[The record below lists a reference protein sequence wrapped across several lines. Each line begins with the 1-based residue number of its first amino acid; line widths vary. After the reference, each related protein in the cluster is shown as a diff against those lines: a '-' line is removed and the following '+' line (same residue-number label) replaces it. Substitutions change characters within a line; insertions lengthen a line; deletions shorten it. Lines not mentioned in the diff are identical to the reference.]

1 MKNRLESSNFEIT
14 DFLITSSDEA
24 MQTWKNKKNESW
36 IILKNKKLKNTV
48 ISCTVGLGSSYINK
62 NQLEESQK
70 DIKPEEKKDKDNTKS
85 EIKDI

>member
-1 MKNRLESSNFEIT
+1 
-14 DFLITSSDEA
+14 